1 MNNIF
6 DEKYN
11 VRIVV
16 DKRCRNLIR
25 DLEFVKEDATGH
37 KLKEKVKDKNTGQTY
52 EKYGH
57 TSDALDYLCVNIEQV
72 KDIFKK
78 ELLK

>member
-6 DEKYN
+6 DDKYD
-11 VRIVV
+11 VRILI
-16 DKRCRNLIR
+16 DRKCKNLIR
-25 DLEFVKEDATGH
+25 DMEFVKEDETGH
-37 KLKEKVKDKNTGQTY
+37 KLKEKTKDPNTGQSY

-57 TSDALDYLCVNIEQV
+57 TSDALDYLCTNIEIV